1 MKRIFSL
8 PQLLVLIAWAF
19 LLLGKVQ
26 AQNENIKID
35 LYEKKFRCSL
45 AHEAKLELKDLD
57 QKVLAQNLDDVKKQF
72 EREMMN
78 GDISR
83 TERRLLK
90 KSISNID
97 LLLDET
103 KPKDKLENYLDSIC
117 LTSESLL
124 KDSFKA
130 LAQTSNL
137 IVLSAS
143 LPFRFLKSFYS
154 GIRTGSSDQLEALP
168 AYDLLGEQRSKSIAL
183 FLLSKTYSTLQ
194 GSNPYLAPFLALPLL
209 NQFVMK
215 TCDSG
220 GKLVAEDVKFC
231 QKFKELKKKMLKASQ
246 LGSRLGKRI
255 SHKAKVEIR
264 LINMNDINENN
275 FCHYLENVS
284 ARKSSKQ
291 KAVETREVLLENLN
305 PGSLAKPTLTPYLT
319 SADLLFK
326 ESPVKMA
333 RLRNVVISLAP
344 SSVAIEKMFKTGE
357 WDDYLMLKKKVSR
370 LTKLYNKLYR
380 LKDIEAC
387 QELKADSHLSLAEY
401 QELKQKL
408 QEMKTPA
415 FYEQGLVIQ
424 EQFKSLN
431 SKFNLTSK
439 LKMNWDYVSI
449 NTLQEVHNILT
460 SENIGNVI
468 LITHS
473 IGEYKKLVDSHFNQ
487 YPTTFFKSLSPT
499 LMSLSFFTCH
509 SQNILKTYDLESI
522 LNSTTTIHQE
532 RWLSFVAS
540 HDWSTSP
547 DTVPGMGF
555 RDFFQSVDHRLSLSL
570 QENILSQSLS
580 NLERELVPEELCRL
594 HIKLNKTKEAGLS
607 VVLNKYFIGHIDHKN
622 RQSFNFP
629 CSLLRAKNSILIQN
643 SSLVMAITQAPTL
656 IEMKLDD
663 QKLIVKS
670 EKNYFNNLNNFSS
683 KKIEF

>member
-1 MKRIFSL
+1 LKRIFSF
-8 PQLLVLIAWAF
+8 PQLLVLIAWSF

-45 AHEAKLELKDLD
+45 AYEAKLELKDLD

-78 GDISR
+78 GDLSR

-90 KSISNID
+90 KSMANLD

-103 KPKDKLENYLDSIC
+103 KPKDKLDNYLDSIC
-117 LTSESLL
+117 LTSESLF

-168 AYDLLGEQRSKSIAL
+168 AYDLLGQQRSKSIAL

-209 NQFVMK
+209 NQFVMR

-220 GKLVAEDVKFC
+220 GKLDAEDVKFC

-255 SHKAKVEIR
+255 SHKAKKEI
-264 LINMNDINENN
+264 LPFNMNDINENN

-291 KAVETREVLLENLN
+291 KAVETREVLMENLN
-305 PGSLAKPTLTPYLT
+305 PGSLAKPTLTPYLS

-344 SSVAIEKMFKTGE
+344 SSEAIEKMLKSGE
-357 WDDYLMLKKKVSR
+357 WDDYLILKKKVSH

-387 QELKADSHLSLAEY
+387 QQLKAESHFSLAEY

-424 EQFKSLN
+424 EQFQSLN
-431 SKFNLTSK
+431 SKFNLFPK
-439 LKMNWDYVSI
+439 LKMNWDFVSA
-449 NTLQEVHNILT
+449 NTLQEVHNVLT
-460 SENIGNVI
+460 SRDVGNVI

-487 YPTTFFKSLSPT
+487 YPTTFFKNLSPS

-522 LNSTTTIHQE
+522 LNSTKTIHQE
-532 RWLSFVAS
+532 RWLNFVAS

-555 RDFFQSVDHRLSLSL
+555 KDFFESVDHRLSLSL

-580 NLERELVPEELCRL
+580 NLERELGPEELCHL
-594 HIKLNKTKEAGLS
+594 NIKLNKAYEAGLS
-607 VVLNKYFIGHIDHKN
+607 VVFNKYFIGHIGNESSH
-622 RQSFNFP
+622 FITFP
-629 CSLLRAKNSILIQN
+629 CSILKARNSILFQN
-643 SSLVMAITQAPTL
+643 SSLLSAITQTPSL
-656 IEMKLDD
+656 SEMILND
-663 QKLIVKS
+663 QEVNVMS
-670 EKNYFNNLNNFSS
+670 EKNYFNSLNNFSS
-683 KKIEF
+683 KRIEF